1 MSETLLKCRRKNR
14 SFLQITLSY
23 FLKWAVVVQHHATTA
38 PIAIS
43 DWLTKRQSSHRR
55 FLRLK

>member
-23 FLKWAVVVQHHATTA
+23 FLKWAVVVQYYAPYANTA
-38 PIAIS
+38 PIVV
-43 DWLTKRQSSHRR
+43 
-55 FLRLK
+55 